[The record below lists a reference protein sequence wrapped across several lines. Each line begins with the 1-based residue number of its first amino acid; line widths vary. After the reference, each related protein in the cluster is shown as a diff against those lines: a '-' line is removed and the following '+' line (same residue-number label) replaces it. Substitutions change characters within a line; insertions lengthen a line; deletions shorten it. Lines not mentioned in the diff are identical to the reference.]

1 MGENRYLFITAAFE
15 AKLLVE
21 PPEPGNTAFLHKE
34 QEEWTD
40 SDRSNKEMQD
50 EHDQWQEKLTRGSE
64 LAENLNNRFAAWYY
78 VISSDSF
85 EKVRLGRSDL
95 IKEKETMAL

>member
-1 MGENRYLFITAAFE
+1 MSRVRRLAGQVNRIVRS
-15 AKLLVE
+15 LLKGLK
-21 PPEPGNTAFLHKE
+21 PRL
-34 QEEWTD
+34 
-40 SDRSNKEMQD
+40 SY
-50 EHDQWQEKLTRGSE
+50 
-64 LAENLNNRFAAWYY
+64 NRFAAWYY